1 MYAFLTESIGMVQ
14 VIPHG
19 VVSKWTSKKKVP
31 IAGFL
36 CQHNG
41 HHESAPVL
49 HALSTP
55 CVPTYLDRAGMPL
68 STDDKSFEVF
78 VGSTRIKFDS
88 EREAFKF
95 CEDYSRRIARD
106 LSATVWDA
114 SSLGDVMPQR
124 SPTLGQFVALTRHLD
139 TPQGWT
145 RGRKSVLVVVMDW
158 KVGDKSMSPYSQQEH
173 NPIPNYRSKIF
184 PAVNEAFTRMSYGQ
198 FGIEVTFVPE
208 VIRYSRDRIAY
219 TSRKMPFP
227 SLYNA
232 AKESMEG
239 YTSQYR
245 FDDYDLVFVI
255 APQVNPTGTKGVA
268 WVGQKGAMCNGC
280 ETLSDSFKVMV
291 AVHELGH
298 NLGLKHASSSSLE
311 YGNVFDWM
319 GNYPD
324 VVGLHYGL
332 GYKWRLGWISDR
344 SLYEIGDADLS
355 GLSAEVELNPFDAE
369 TAPQGEQIVGVHVSL
384 SGLDSDLWV
393 SYRSSVA
400 GDKQGVYVVYQDK
413 DQTNSELV
421 DAACGTI
428 SQQDA
433 HLKVGWT
440 FLEKSHKVAIKVLAV
455 SATAAKVHV
464 FAVGPADVSNLYAAP
479 GFTDGVTRCPA
490 SCQDADLLV
499 PQYSCAELQGM
510 GYCGSGELTM
520 MGHRYS
526 IKGDIC
532 PATCGTCAAGASD
545 SQSSGPAAAGGSP
558 PAPAACKDVNVR
570 ISGKTCGGAARAG
583 WCSMET
589 TSGQTVGMDL
599 CPLSCGQCPQSI
611 EASSEP
617 FVEPEITDT
626 SGTVSFAVGGAR
638 SVGGAAPAKA
648 AEFDCEAG
656 LGKWEAGWSE
666 AKKKWCCENEG
677 KGWQG
682 CKEKSEPF
690 DCEAGLPKWK
700 TGWSESK
707 KEWCCEN
714 KEKGCED
721 PFDCDAGL
729 PKWETGW
736 SEEKKEWCCEHE
748 KKGCEAPTPAP
759 PPRAPAP
766 PPPAPTPPQ
775 DSPAFNCTSGNS
787 SKWSA
792 NKKLWCYEHWEDQ
805 LKYMVHDCSADF
817 DEWEDKWSD
826 EKKSWC
832 CENVERG
839 CPDAP
844 ATTLAP
850 YDCSDGFFTWE
861 DAWNE
866 TKKDWCCLNAGR
878 GCPQESNATSSEKG
892 NGSTPGGK
900 TGKHDSSASKLK
912 GGKDRPDTFNCSEK
926 QSEAEFWSV
935 GKKAWCCAK
944 ELVGC
949 DEDPEEA
956 PAQTAFDCAAGFNNW
971 DAGWSDEK
979 KDWCCVHEK
988 RGCEVSQPFDCNA
1001 GFNNWKAGWS
1011 SEKKE
1016 WCCDF
1021 QAVGCKNVTEGS
1033 SEGSANQ
1040 NKVASEAVTV
1050 SGTTATTTAATSLP
1064 YDCDKDAARWKKAWT
1079 TGKKA
1084 WCCVHKKLGCPIAT
1098 TTTATGTTTS
1108 TSTTTTFSDAST
1120 TTTSTG
1126 APCNN
1131 LCFYEGVEASCA
1143 LRIRFAASHKF
1154 ADSTRQCE
1162 DAHASVLGVCAECH
1176 GCTAVAAR
1184 CHGSN
1189 STATKTTSTTSTL
1202 RTTTFTDTTPPTT
1215 RTFADTTPLASTTE
1229 MVAEVSEETAKDSV
1243 AAGAAAASLDFDC
1256 SAGYAHWELGW
1267 SALKKRWC
1275 CERWTVA
1282 CENESAQEE
1291 TTPDPE
1297 GQPQPFNCSAGFKN
1311 WETGWSEGKKSW
1323 CCHNEGT
1330 GCPTTTTPWTYNCSA
1345 GLSNWR
1351 REWADSKK
1359 HWCCSH
1365 EELGCEQKP
1374 VSLALVEQSQ
1384 IQTGSVGERLA
1395 RAPEAAVSEGLA
1407 RLQGGSR
1414 LSVLCVVGGL
1424 VLTAVATVGRQ
1435 ITGARRHSLPR
1446 GGPGDSYALAQE
1458 GPMEPL
1464 TAGSDRDSD
1473 SDDFSPPS
1481 ESPLHAVARQIALSR
1496 PVAGS
1501 RGRVPP
1507 PGQRYARLGS
1517 EELL

>member
-1 MYAFLTESIGMVQ
+1 MNRCLLHVHAVALWLLGAFAPLAGASRVARRGRHTLAVPPELNPGAPKAPTRFHRSGGAGGLDEQAQSQFRSLEDIAPVVEDMETRQKGPHTTEGDGSPGGLLAADLAELLRETKDDLSECTVVHQYAEPFEVGDAFHPNDRGVKLHLHGRAAEPVVVPPVFKQGAIEEVNLASTDLPLAVEMYAFLTESIGMVQ

-682 CKEKSEPF
+682 CKDESAEEDALFDCDAGLDRWEAGWSDMKKEWCCDNEKKGCKEEPF
-690 DCEAGLPKWK
+690 DCEAGLLKWK
-700 TGWSESK
+700 AGWSEAK
-707 KEWCCEN
+707 KEWCCA
-714 KEKGCED
+714 KKGKGCEEGKGAEEED
-721 PFDCDAGL
+721 GDAQQ
-729 PKWETGW
+729 EDDDEAS
-736 SEEKKEWCCEHE
+736 SEDDAENDTAEAKDISDGEDKKQAVEKKRVVHDEEERVVQRRGKPPSPDVACDDDPYWIDPDGHGCETYRETIEEGKWSMEEACEYGGSKMYCRKTCHTCVVSADNCADSFCIGEFMRSTGRCEQCSDYPRHCKLEWFRRDCPMTCGQCVPSQEALEATARSSASSAELNDGAVASVEESECRDDECVEEWKAGEYCPTCRDLGESMCFDATFSRRCKKTCNLCVEGGVPKECADVFSTYTCRRYRKYGWCEREDVAEQVRAQCPLSCGVCGPEAGEAAAVRSSAGAVRERAESDGAEEEACVCEDEWSSPHH
-748 KKGCEAPTPAP
+748 KGCN
-759 PPRAPAP
+759 
-766 PPPAPTPPQ
+766 Q
-775 DSPAFNCTSGNS
+775 
-787 SKWSA
+787 
-792 NKKLWCYEHWEDQ
+792 
-805 LKYMVHDCSADF
+805 V
-817 DEWEDKWSD
+817 
-826 EKKSWC
+826 
-832 CENVERG
+832 RG
-839 CPDAP
+839 CPSP
-844 ATTLAP
+844 A
-850 YDCSDGFFTWE
+850 CDGFNKTWCIVK
-861 DAWNE
+861 NPS
-866 TKKDWCCLNAGR
+866 C
-878 GCPQESNATSSEKG
+878 
-892 NGSTPGGK
+892 ST
-900 TGKHDSSASKLK
+900 
-912 GGKDRPDTFNCSEK
+912 R
-926 QSEAEFWSV
+926 
-935 GKKAWCCAK
+935 
-944 ELVGC
+944 
-949 DEDPEEA
+949 
-956 PAQTAFDCAAGFNNW
+956 
-971 DAGWSDEK
+971 
-979 KDWCCVHEK
+979 
-988 RGCEVSQPFDCNA
+988 R
-1001 GFNNWKAGWS
+1001 
-1011 SEKKE
+1011 
-1016 WCCDF
+1016 
-1021 QAVGCKNVTEGS
+1021 EGS
-1033 SEGSANQ
+1033 
-1040 NKVASEAVTV
+1040 
-1050 SGTTATTTAATSLP
+1050 
-1064 YDCDKDAARWKKAWT
+1064 
-1079 TGKKA
+1079 
-1084 WCCVHKKLGCPIAT
+1084 
-1098 TTTATGTTTS
+1098 
-1108 TSTTTTFSDAST
+1108 
-1120 TTTSTG
+1120 
-1126 APCNN
+1126 
-1131 LCFYEGVEASCA
+1131 
-1143 LRIRFAASHKF
+1143 
-1154 ADSTRQCE
+1154 
-1162 DAHASVLGVCAECH
+1162 H
-1176 GCTAVAAR
+1176 G
-1184 CHGSN
+1184 
-1189 STATKTTSTTSTL
+1189 L
-1202 RTTTFTDTTPPTT
+1202 
-1215 RTFADTTPLASTTE
+1215 
-1229 MVAEVSEETAKDSV
+1229 
-1243 AAGAAAASLDFDC
+1243 
-1256 SAGYAHWELGW
+1256 HW
-1267 SALKKRWC
+1267 SYC
-1275 CERWTVA
+1275 
-1282 CENESAQEE
+1282 
-1291 TTPDPE
+1291 TPD
-1297 GQPQPFNCSAGFKN
+1297 G
-1311 WETGWSEGKKSW
+1311 
-1323 CCHNEGT
+1323 
-1330 GCPTTTTPWTYNCSA
+1330 
-1345 GLSNWR
+1345 
-1351 REWADSKK
+1351 
-1359 HWCCSH
+1359 
-1365 EELGCEQKP
+1365 
-1374 VSLALVEQSQ
+1374 
-1384 IQTGSVGERLA
+1384 
-1395 RAPEAAVSEGLA
+1395 APEAKADAGPRGLWDWRA
-1407 RLQGGSR
+1407 MYSAPAAKPAEAGKPRPKAPTGRPRQTPMFGAPGS
-1414 LSVLCVVGGL
+1414 
-1424 VLTAVATVGRQ
+1424 TTVYGSGAAEHRK
-1435 ITGARRHSLPR
+1435 GARRQAWILCA
-1446 GGPGDSYALAQE
+1446 ALLAAAF
-1458 GPMEPL
+1458 GL
-1464 TAGSDRDSD
+1464 A
-1473 SDDFSPPS
+1473 
-1481 ESPLHAVARQIALSR
+1481 
-1496 PVAGS
+1496 
-1501 RGRVPP
+1501 
-1507 PGQRYARLGS
+1507 
-1517 EELL
+1517 